1 MAPKTIHSIHEML
14 HKALSDAERKGS
26 VVRNVAAL
34 ADPPKLSSTAKP
46 PMRVWDAE
54 QLRQFL
60 DGIDQHRLHP
70 AYYLAAACAEARSSA
85 CAGKT
90 STSTPAASRYT
101 KHLRRLRPPDRRR
114 QDRHQPSDDRP
125 RPPNHHRPPIVEVTP
140 TRGTPRPR
148 RRAPRPR
155 ARVRPP
161 RRNPDPP
168 RPVLQNLRPPRRP
181 LWLARHPPPRPPP
194 QPRQPAT
201 SERCCAR
208 CIIRHGL

>member
-70 AYYLAAACAEARSSA
+70 AYYLAANTGMRRGEILGLRWKDVDLDA
-85 CAGKT
+85 
-90 STSTPAASRYT
+90 
-101 KHLRRLRPPDRRR
+101 RRL
-114 QDRHQPSDDRP
+114 
-125 RPPNHHRPPIVEVTP
+125 
-140 TRGTPRPR
+140 
-148 RRAPRPR
+148 
-155 ARVRPP
+155 
-161 RRNPDPP
+161 
-168 RPVLQNLRPPRRP
+168 
-181 LWLARHPPPRPPP
+181 
-194 QPRQPAT
+194 
-201 SERCCAR
+201 
-208 CIIRHGL
+208 